1 MSALTRIVD
10 WAKGTRPWDA
20 WQRYS
25 HANGDLLAAGV
36 GYYAF
41 FSVFPAVALGFTIFG
56 FFLRGHPDLLYA
68 IADSLNEILPGMVQT
83 PDQPDGIIS
92 LSTPEALTLT
102 VTGIIS
108 LVTLT
113 WAGLGWVGA
122 LRTGMRGIFGLDASP
137 GNVVT
142 TKARDL
148 GVFASMGLAVLASA
162 LLSTL
167 LGAVSDQVAAWVGL
181 PGRGPLFS
189 VLGLAVAV
197 AIDTGIMV
205 VLLRILS
212 GVPLP
217 WVNVRDG
224 AILGALLLTVIKYF
238 GGLLIGFATRNPLL
252 SAVAVSVGLL
262 FWLNLIAR
270 VVLLSAS
277 WAANKVDLARLA
289 EEPATGEEHSQSD
302 DVGWPLSPVE
312 GPARAGV
319 PPAGPVPYAAGR
331 AHAASPSRAQD
342 RVSLVAGV
350 LIGASG
356 VALTSLLRRGRRH

>member
-1 MSALTRIVD
+1 MSAITRLVD
-10 WAKGTRPWDA
+10 WAKRTRPWDA
-20 WQRYS
+20 WQRYG
-25 HANGDLLAAGV
+25 HANGDLLAAGI

-56 FFLRGHPDLLYA
+56 FVLRGHPDLLYA

-83 PDQPDGIIS
+83 PDQPDGIIT

-102 VTGIIS
+102 VTGIVS
-108 LVTLT
+108 LITLI

-122 LRTGMRGIFGLDASP
+122 LRTGMRGIFGLEASP
-137 GNVVT
+137 GNIVT

-148 GVFASMGLAVLASA
+148 GVFASMGVAVLASA
-162 LLSTL
+162 LLSSL

-181 PGRGPLFS
+181 PGGGLLVS
-189 VLGLAVAV
+189 ILGLALAV
-197 AIDTGIMV
+197 AIDTAIMV

-224 AILGALLLTVIKYF
+224 ALLGALLLTVIKYF
-238 GGLLIGFATRNPLL
+238 GGVLIAFATRNPLL

-289 EEPATGEEHSQSD
+289 EEPGTADEHAQPDDGGGATSA
-302 DVGWPLSPVE
+302 VE
-312 GPARAGV
+312 GPAPAGV
-319 PPAGPVPYAAGR
+319 PAAGPIPYAAGR
-331 AHAASPSRAQD
+331 AGPVPPSRAQD
-342 RVSLVAGV
+342 RVSLVAGAV
-350 LIGASG
+350 LGATAVT
-356 VALTSLLRRGRRH
+356 VARWLRRR